1 MDRNLDSCAGFVVVG
16 SMSLIVIVPFAG
28 AMSPAIAE
36 SNVDL
41 PQPLGPTITVIEAD
55 GICSL

>member
-1 MDRNLDSCAGFVVVG
+1 MDRNLESCVGCVSVG
-16 SMSLIVIVPFAG
+16 SMSLIVIVPVVG
-28 AMSPAIAE
+28 AMSPAIAA
-36 SNVDL
+36 SSVDL

>member
-1 MDRNLDSCAGFVVVG
+1 ML
-16 SMSLIVIVPFAG
+16 LIVIVPVVG
-28 AMSPAIAE
+28 AMSPAIAA
-36 SNVDL
+36 SSVDL